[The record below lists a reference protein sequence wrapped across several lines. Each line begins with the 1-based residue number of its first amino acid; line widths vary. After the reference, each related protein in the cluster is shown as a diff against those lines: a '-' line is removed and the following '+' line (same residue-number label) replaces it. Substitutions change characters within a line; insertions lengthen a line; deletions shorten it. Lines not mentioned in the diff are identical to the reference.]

1 MWTDETRARYE
12 RNGLRYPSDLTDAE
26 WEIVAPLIPPA
37 KRGGRQREVDLRAVV
52 TGLLYVLV
60 MSWKM
65 AANGAPGRRTFRPAA
80 RSTAIYNCGLGTARW
95 NASTTHSIFEH
106 ANAKTA
112 KRARPPRSSTVN
124 PSDQQK
130 KGGEAAPGR
139 L

>member
-1 MWTDETRARYE
+1 MAYF
-12 RNGLRYPSDLTDAE
+12 
-26 WEIVAPLIPPA
+26 
-37 KRGGRQREVDLRAVV
+37 
-52 TGLLYVLV
+52 

-65 AANGAPGRRTFRPAA
+65 AAHGAPCRRTFRPAA

-130 KGGEAAPGR
+130 KGAKPHPVGYDAGKKVKGVKSNIIS
-139 L
+139 LLILSGCC